1 MDQIKI
7 GRFIALCRKDIH
19 LTQAELAEK
28 LGITNRAVSKWENGR
43 CVPDASVMLE
53 LCELLHI
60 NVNELLCGKRLNE
73 EEERRY
79 ADRNTL
85 TMLVARRELD
95 NLHIAT
101 ELLIFAGIVITI
113 TLTSVLAVS
122 ALQKAVTL
130 LVGCF
135 VWGYGLWMRIRLGKA
150 LKKID

>member
-53 LCELLHI
+53 LWLHI

-122 ALQKAVTL
+122 DLQKAVTF